1 MEPEGSGRKPHVLFV
16 HQSFPA
22 QFGHI
27 AAYLVRELGWR
38 CTFVSQ
44 REPGEVA
51 GIRIIEYQARGGATE
66 STHYFSRAFENA
78 VWHAAGV
85 YEALK
90 PVSESLE
97 PDLIVGHSG
106 FGSTVFLPELF
117 PGVPVINQFEY
128 FYRAHSSDLDFR
140 PEWPVAEEDVLRTRT
155 RNAMVLLDLEYCTA
169 GYSPTRFQYDLLPE
183 AYRSKI
189 KVIHDGIDTSFWQRR
204 QVGKEL
210 RESLG
215 IPTDG
220 PVVTYV
226 SRGLEAM
233 RGFDVFMRMANLLL
247 ERRNDVTFL
256 VVGSDRVAYGGDLR
270 HIDRPSFKEHVLGQD
285 DYDLDRI
292 RFLGNV
298 KPEALV
304 HILSLSDL
312 HVYLTVPFVLSWS
325 VLNAMAC
332 ECVVLGSDT
341 APVREVIRDGE
352 NGLLRDFFNAEALAD
367 AAEQVLEEPD
377 RHRVL
382 GAAARRTLE
391 ERYAL
396 GVVIP
401 QMVDLYRSAAGR
413 AGGGSPG
420 GA

>member
-1 MEPEGSGRKPHVLFV
+1 VAADGADPKLHVLYV

-27 AAYLVRELGWR
+27 ADYLVRELGWR

-44 REPGEVA
+44 REAGEVA
-51 GIRIIEYQARGGATE
+51 GIRVIEYETRGGATE
-66 STHYFSRAFENA
+66 RTHYFSRSFENA

-90 PVSESLE
+90 PVSDSLE

-117 PGVPVINQFEY
+117 PDVPVVNQFEY
-128 FYRAHSSDLDFR
+128 FYRGHGSDLDFR
-140 PEWPVAEEDVLRTRT
+140 PEWPVGEEDVLRTRT

-169 GYSPTRFQYDLLPE
+169 GYSPTRFQYDLLPAVYQPKVE
-183 AYRSKI
+183 
-189 KVIHDGIDTSFWQRR
+189 VIHDGIDTSFWRRR
-204 QVGKEL
+204 QVDPKL
-210 RESLG
+210 RQSLG
-215 IPTDG
+215 LLPGG

-233 RGFDVFMRMANLLL
+233 RGFDIFMRMAKRVY
-247 ERRNDVTFL
+247 EAHPEVTFL
-256 VVGSDRVAYGGDLR
+256 VIGADRVAYGGDLR
-270 HIDRPSFKEHVLGQD
+270 LIEETSFKEHVLNQD
-285 DYDLDRI
+285 DYDLERI

-298 KPEALV
+298 RPEVLAQ
-304 HILSLSDL
+304 ILSLSDL

-341 APVREVIRDGE
+341 APVREVIEQGE
-352 NGLLRDFFNAEALAD
+352 NGLLRGFFDVDGLAEAAV
-367 AAEQVLEEPD
+367 EVLEDPSS
-377 RHRVL
+377 HRPL
-382 GAAARRTLE
+382 GEAARRTIE
-391 ERYAL
+391 QRYGLDAVMPRML
-396 GVVIP
+396 
-401 QMVDLYRSAAGR
+401 DLYRSVAPAP
-413 AGGGSPG
+413 SS
-420 GA
+420 